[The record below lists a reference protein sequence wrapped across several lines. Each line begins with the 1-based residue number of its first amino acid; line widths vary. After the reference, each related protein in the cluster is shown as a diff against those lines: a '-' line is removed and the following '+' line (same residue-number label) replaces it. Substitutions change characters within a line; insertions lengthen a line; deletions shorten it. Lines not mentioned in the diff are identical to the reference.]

1 MNIIILTDE
10 LDEDF
15 EGELISEC
23 LGDLPKEKAGKV
35 ICMIPKNAP
44 HNASSTETAKACSL
58 DAEVITSEERA
69 KGAVCT
75 ALFAIDDINNEDEL
89 LVIYRPLVRADV
101 CAAVGDFR
109 QRDLDGGL
117 VTFPSAQPGHTWVVL
132 DETDRVIRADERCP
146 VSNHAAAGYYYFRRG
161 SDFVNACFAVIERD
175 PSSEQPY
182 NLPSTYNELILQ
194 QKNIGIFQ
202 FPEPSSPS

>member
-10 LDEDF
+10 LGENF
-15 EGELISEC
+15 EEELISEY
-23 LGDLPKEKAGKV
+23 LGNLQKEKTGKV
-35 ICMIPKNAP
+35 IHMIPKNAP
-44 HNASSTETAKACSL
+44 HNESSTETAKVYPV
-58 DAEVITSEERA
+58 DVEIITAEERA
-69 KGAVCT
+69 RGAVCT

-89 LVIYRPLVRADV
+89 LVIYRPLIRADV

-117 VTFPSAQPGHTWVVL
+117 VTFPSAQPGHTRVVL
-132 DETDRVIRADERCP
+132 DETDHVIRADEGRP

-161 SDFVNACFAVIERD
+161 SDFVNACFAVIERE

-182 NLPSTYNELILQ
+182 DLPSTYNELILQ
-194 QKNIGIFQ
+194 QKNIGIFEC
-202 FPEPSSPS
+202 PESSSPS